1 MKNKIFL
8 IGIPNSGKTTLG
20 KRVAEM
26 LNMPFYDTDEMTI
39 DKVRV
44 ENPIK
49 FFLMALNGSFIE
61 MQRELI
67 HELSQSEES
76 AIIATGAE
84 VALINDCA
92 LTMAKS
98 GIIIHIKRSPAD
110 LIDEIKKG
118 KPPRFVIRDVTHGID
133 YNPSEKSV
141 ELYSEELSRYEE
153 VADVSFKNDFGEN
166 DEAEKLAIL
175 VKALSEKAI
184 GSIGGKL
191 PKR

>member
-1 MKNKIFL
+1 MRNKIFL

-26 LNMPFYDTDEMTI
+26 LDIPFYDTDEMTVN
-39 DKVRV
+39 KVSV
-44 ENPIK
+44 ENPTK

-67 HELSQSEES
+67 HELSQSDES

-92 LTMAKS
+92 MTMSKS
-98 GIIIHIKRSPAD
+98 GIIIHIKRNPED
-110 LIDEIKKG
+110 LIDKIKKG
-118 KPPRFVIRDVTHGID
+118 EPPRFVIRDVTHGID

-141 ELYSEELSRYEE
+141 ELYSEELTRYEKL
-153 VADVSFKNDFGEN
+153 ADVSFNNDFGE
-166 DEAEKLAIL
+166 DDGAEKLAIL

-184 GSIGGKL
+184 GNI
-191 PKR
+191 